1 VAETGHGVSL
11 MTMTLA
17 VMERGTSMFD
27 VVTSNTATRTRF
39 AELIAE
45 LKHLYFPDGAP
56 LDTNK

>member
-1 VAETGHGVSL
+1 

-17 VMERGTSMFD
+17 VMERDTSMFD
-27 VVTSNTATRTRF
+27 VITSNTATRARF

-45 LKHLYFPDGAP
+45 LKPLYFHDGAP